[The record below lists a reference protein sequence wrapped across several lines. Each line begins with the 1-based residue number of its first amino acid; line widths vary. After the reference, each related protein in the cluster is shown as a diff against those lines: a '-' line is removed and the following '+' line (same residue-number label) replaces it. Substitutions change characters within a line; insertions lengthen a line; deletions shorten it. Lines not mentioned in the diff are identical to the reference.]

1 MKSIRVL
8 FAVVAL
14 SALPLVA
21 VAAQGRGNSAVA
33 CKVTPQTAGK
43 SGNVPPG
50 QAKKCDPVPPP
61 APPPPPPPPPA
72 AVPPPPPPPPPPPAP
87 VPPPPPPPPAP
98 VPPPPPPP
106 PAPVPPPPPPPESPP
121 TGINFANG
129 IVFEDLNNDG
139 VRDPFAGEMGLE
151 GWTVELWWNGQV
163 LASTPTDVDG
173 KYQFLNLGNTTY
185 SLCIQPLG
193 GYTQTHPVNGTGCGG
208 SGYLFTFNGV
218 FQQMFPGVFG
228 EMLQ

>member
-1 MKSIRVL
+1 MCYAHHAAMGAVLAQRGCAVPYPRPLRSGESMKSVRVL

-21 VAAQGRGNSAVA
+21 VAAQGRGNSSVA
-33 CKVTPQTAGK
+33 CRVAPQTAGS
-43 SGNVPPG
+43 SGKVPPG

-72 AVPPPPPPPPPPPAP
+72 A

-139 VRDPFAGEMGLE
+139 V
-151 GWTVELWWNGQV
+151 
-163 LASTPTDVDG
+163 
-173 KYQFLNLGNTTY
+173 
-185 SLCIQPLG
+185 
-193 GYTQTHPVNGTGCGG
+193 
-208 SGYLFTFNGV
+208 
-218 FQQMFPGVFG
+218 
-228 EMLQ
+228 

>member
-21 VAAQGRGNSAVA
+21 VAAQGRGNSPVA
-33 CKVTPQTAGK
+33 CKVTPQTAGN
-43 SGNVPPG
+43 SGKVPPG
-50 QAKKCDPVPPP
+50 QAKKCPPP
-61 APPPPPPPPPA
+61 APVPPPPPPPPPPA
-72 AVPPPPPPPPPPPAP
+72 PVPPPPPPPPPPPAP

-98 VPPPPPPP
+98 VPPPPPP
-106 PAPVPPPPPPPESPP
+106 ESPP

-129 IVFEDLNNDG
+129 IVFEDLDG
-139 VRDPFAGEMGLE
+139 NGLRDPFAGEMGLE

-163 LASTPTDVDG
+163 LASAITDADG
-173 KYQFLNLGNTTY
+173 RYAFRNLGNTTY
-185 SLCIQPLG
+185 SLCIQPQG
-193 GYTQTHPVNGTGCGG
+193 GYTQTIPVGGTGCGG
-208 SGYLFTFNGV
+208 SGYTFTFNGV